1 MKAIFDIYK
10 KEMVEVVRD
19 YRTLIFAILMPT
31 LVIPM
36 IFNFMISFTAKQEKK
51 ASTKILKV
59 ALINPD
65 AAPSIRELFNDTE
78 QFEIVTGVE
87 EASIAES
94 IRNETID
101 LGIIIPEDADAILAS
116 GMPLELVISYDNA
129 PMLSN
134 RIVGRIEKKLDTFNE
149 MTRDERLKALG
160 VTSMLKREG
169 LLEPAKLSRQGI
181 ASKRETIGERI
192 GGMLP
197 YLFILFCF
205 AGGLYPAIDLGAGE
219 KERGTLET
227 LLLSPVPR
235 SYLVL
240 GKFLVVFTTSIV
252 SGVLSVSSI
261 AAWIMIKGKNVSG
274 ELGEVI
280 ETIQMFDLVM
290 IGTMMLPLAAVF
302 AGVLLSVS
310 IFAKSFKEAQN
321 YTGVLTMLIVLPA
334 ASANLPGV
342 VLNMKTAMIP
352 LVNVSLAIKE
362 LAKGTID
369 YSVLGLIWLSTAV
382 LAALATAFCVYWF
395 QREDVLF
402 RS

>member
-1 MKAIFDIYK
+1 MKAIFNIYK
-10 KEMVEVVRD
+10 KEMLEIVRD
-19 YRTLIFAILMPT
+19 YRTLIFAIVAPT
-31 LVIPM
+31 LVIPL
-36 IFNFMISFTAKQEKK
+36 IFNFFISFASKQEEK
-51 ASTKILKV
+51 ARTRTLKI

-65 AAPSIRELFNDTE
+65 VAPSISDLFTNNED
-78 QFEIVTGVE
+78 FEIVPNIPE
-87 EASIAES
+87 DQIATS
-94 IRNETID
+94 IREDVID
-101 LGIIIPEDADAILAS
+101 LAIIVPEDADEILAA
-116 GMPLELVISYDNA
+116 GLPLDLVVSYNNA
-129 PMLSN
+129 PITSN
-134 RIVGRIEKKLDTFNE
+134 RIVERIERPLESFNE
-149 MTRDERLKALG
+149 KTQAERLEALG
-160 VTSMLKREG
+160 VTSIMKRNG
-169 LLEPAKLSRQGI
+169 ILEPSQVTRQGI

-240 GKFLVVFTTSIV
+240 GKFLVVFTCSIV

-261 AAWIMIKGKNVSG
+261 AGWIIIKGSGVSG

-280 ETIQMFDLVM
+280 ESVKMTDLFM
-290 IGTMMLPLAAVF
+290 IGTMMVPLAAIF
-302 AGVLLSVS
+302 AGVLLSMS
-310 IFAKSFKEAQN
+310 IYAKSFKEAQN
-321 YTGVLTMLIVLPA
+321 YSSVMIMMIILPA
-334 ASANLPGV
+334 MSATLPGI

-352 LVNVSLAIKE
+352 MVNVSLAIKE

-369 YSVLGLIWLSTAV
+369 YSLLGIIWFSTAV
-382 LAALATAFCVYWF
+382 LAGLATAFCVYWF